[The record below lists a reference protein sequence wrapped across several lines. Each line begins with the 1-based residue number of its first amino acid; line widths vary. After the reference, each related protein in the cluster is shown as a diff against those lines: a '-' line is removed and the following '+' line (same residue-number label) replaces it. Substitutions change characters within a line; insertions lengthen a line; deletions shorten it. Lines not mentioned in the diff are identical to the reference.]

1 MNFTFLVW
9 LLALLLTAALLGIT
23 MYSLI
28 SLSDLEND
36 FVNPHDSSV
45 SINRWV
51 VRRHLLVAC
60 PSSVKPHVGQW
71 FWVPGT
77 RCTQCSAPRAAWGV
91 WMRIPRPVWR

>member
-23 MYSLI
+23 MYTLI

-51 VRRHLLVAC
+51 VRQLL
-60 PSSVKPHVGQW
+60 SK
-71 FWVPGT
+71 
-77 RCTQCSAPRAAWGV
+77 
-91 WMRIPRPVWR
+91 

>member
-1 MNFTFLVW
+1 MHALGMNFTFLVW
-9 LLALLLTAALLGIT
+9 LLALLLCAALLGIT

-51 VRRHLLVAC
+51 VRRGRRPSGAVRCYQGPGCEPRCRLHAGSVAA
-60 PSSVKPHVGQW
+60 S
-71 FWVPGT
+71 
-77 RCTQCSAPRAAWGV
+77 
-91 WMRIPRPVWR
+91 

>member
-1 MNFTFLVW
+1 VHARGMSFTFLVW
-9 LLALLLTAALLGIT
+9 LLALLLCAALLGIT

-51 VRRHLLVAC
+51 VRRGRRPSTAVRRHPVGPGYVLRCRHAGSVAD
-60 PSSVKPHVGQW
+60 S
-71 FWVPGT
+71 
-77 RCTQCSAPRAAWGV
+77 
-91 WMRIPRPVWR
+91 

>member
-9 LLALLLTAALLGIT
+9 LLALVLCAALLGIT

-51 VRRHLLVAC
+51 VRSACRYVFLRFIFVYRRAQATSCFATCKVAC
-60 PSSVKPHVGQW
+60 
-71 FWVPGT
+71 
-77 RCTQCSAPRAAWGV
+77 AAAL
-91 WMRIPRPVWR
+91 